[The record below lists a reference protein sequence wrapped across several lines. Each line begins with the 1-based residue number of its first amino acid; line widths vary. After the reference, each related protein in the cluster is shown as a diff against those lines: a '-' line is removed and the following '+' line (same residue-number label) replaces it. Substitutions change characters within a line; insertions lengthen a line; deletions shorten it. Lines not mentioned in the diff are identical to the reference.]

1 MDPTALTPA
10 DAQPVAAPDDDE
22 VEEVELEAFVR
33 LWIGSELDLAEFVEV
48 MLRFGADQ
56 AVLDRCIV
64 RVGAADAE

>member
-1 MDPTALTPA
+1 MLAALLGSTLYLLTKGELMDPT
-10 DAQPVAAPDDDE
+10 
-22 VEEVELEAFVR
+22 VR

-64 RVGAADAE
+64 RVGAAHAE